1 MQVHPTEGPGALV
14 ERLIDEA
21 LSDRRGLEAW
31 RSSLRSHASLMREL
45 ATDLAR
51 KARLPLGDFDVLAQL
66 ARAGGELRMTD
77 LATKAFSSR
86 SAMSRRVDR
95 MVDEGLVRRAVANT
109 DGRGVAVALTE
120 AGMARLA
127 AAVPIHLQGVSSCSS
142 SDSTMRSSRCSS
154 APWTRSAWTA
164 HSADRRRA

>member
-1 MQVHPTEGPGALV
+1 M

-21 LSDRRGLEAW
+21 LPGSAWLDAW
-31 RSSLRSHASLMREL
+31 RSLLRAHASLMREL

-95 MVDEGLVRRAVANT
+95 MVDEGLVRRAAPT
-109 DGRGVAVALTE
+109 LTGAAL
-120 AGMARLA
+120 
-127 AAVPIHLQGVSSCSS
+127 P
-142 SDSTMRSSRCSS
+142 SR
-154 APWTRSAWTA
+154 
-164 HSADRRRA
+164 

>member
-1 MQVHPTEGPGALV
+1 MQVHPTTEDPGALV

-21 LSDRRGLEAW
+21 LPGLRGLDAW
-31 RSSLRSHASLMREL
+31 RSLLHAHASLMREL

-77 LATKAFSSR
+77 LATKTFSSR

-95 MVDEGLVRRAVANT
+95 MVDEGLVRRSVANT

-120 AGMARLA
+120 AGLARLA
-127 AAVPIHLQGVSSCSS
+127 AAVPIHLQGVSKLFIERLDDRELEVLQRALDKVSLDCSFG
-142 SDSTMRSSRCSS
+142 
-154 APWTRSAWTA
+154 
-164 HSADRRRA
+164 

>member
-1 MQVHPTEGPGALV
+1 MQVPSTEEPEAVV
-14 ERLIDEA
+14 ERLIEDA
-21 LSDRRGLEAW
+21 LPGQRGLDAW
-31 RSSLRSHASLMREL
+31 RALVRAHASLMREL

-66 ARAGGELRMTD
+66 ALAGGELRMTD

-95 MVDEGLVRRAVANT
+95 MVDEGLVGRAVSDT

-120 AGMARLA
+120 AGLARLA
-127 AAVPIHLQGVSSCSS
+127 AAVPIHLQGVSKLFIERLDDRELEVLQQALDKVSLDCSFG
-142 SDSTMRSSRCSS
+142 
-154 APWTRSAWTA
+154 
-164 HSADRRRA
+164 